1 MNKLLL
7 ALTLIATFFANQAIA
22 LAPCDELEMI
32 KHNCQSKVNQN
43 LGNYSGVYDGEFM
56 NGKRNGQGTFSF
68 EDGVVYRGQWKDDNF
83 HGQGDLYW
91 PSGAEHSGEFR
102 NGNIIYGKYTWASGQ
117 EYVGEFK
124 GGRPD
129 GKGTFIFISGVKDKY
144 VGEVKEGE
152 MHGKGTMTYLQSTLN
167 PYKRDKYVGEW
178 KRNLEHG
185 MGIMT
190 YKDGSSYEGLFKGGG
205 KDLTYEQKKIK
216 ADKEKALAKT
226 KNDKERKRNIAF
238 AEKISFQGGEYSGDL
253 KDGVPHG
260 NGTLT
265 YSNGDIYV
273 GGWKEGYQH
282 GQGTLISEGLFVW
295 SEATK
300 YEGEWKWGKKIN
312 TDKANTLAKDNKERK
327 MKLQLETTCANKAGK
342 ASNDFAAKKIYES
355 CMAANK

>member
-1 MNKLLL
+1 MKVLNRKNIMNKLLL
-7 ALTLIATFFANQAIA
+7 ALTLIAALFTNQAIA
-22 LAPCDELEMI
+22 LPPCDELEMI
-32 KHNCQSKVNQN
+32 KHNCQAKVNQTF
-43 LGNYSGVYDGEFM
+43 GNYPNANWNNYGVYDGEFM

-68 EDGVVYRGQWKDDNF
+68 EDGAVYRGQWKDDNF
-83 HGQGDLYW
+83 HGQGAFYSANGD
-91 PSGAEHSGEFR
+91 EFR
-102 NGNIIYGKYTWASGQ
+102 GEYRNGKTVYGKYTWADGDVY
-117 EYVGEFK
+117 EGEFK
-124 GGRPD
+124 GGRPG

-226 KNDKERKRNIAF
+226 KNDKERKPNIAF

-260 NGTLT
+260 NGT
-265 YSNGDIYV
+265 
-273 GGWKEGYQH
+273 
-282 GQGTLISEGLFVW
+282 
-295 SEATK
+295 
-300 YEGEWKWGKKIN
+300 
-312 TDKANTLAKDNKERK
+312 
-327 MKLQLETTCANKAGK
+327 
-342 ASNDFAAKKIYES
+342 
-355 CMAANK
+355 

>member
-1 MNKLLL
+1 MSKLLL
-7 ALTLIATFFANQAIA
+7 ALTLIAALFTNQAIA
-22 LAPCDELEMI
+22 LPPCDELEMI
-32 KHNCQSKVNQN
+32 KNNCQAKVNQK
-43 LGNYSGVYDGEFM
+43 LGNYSGIYDGEFM
-56 NGKRNGQGTFSF
+56 NGKRNGQGAFSF
-68 EDGVVYRGQWKDDNF
+68 EDGAVYRGQWKNDNF
-83 HGQGDLYW
+83 HGQGTFYSANGD
-91 PSGAEHSGEFR
+91 EFR
-102 NGNIIYGKYTWASGQ
+102 GEYRNGKTVYGKYTWADGDVY
-117 EYVGEFK
+117 EGEWK
-124 GGRPD
+124 GGEPN
-129 GKGTFIFISGVKDKY
+129 GKGTFVFNYGAKY
-144 VGEVKEGE
+144 VGEMKDGE
-152 MHGKGTMTYLQSTLN
+152 MHGKGTMIYTQSRLN

-226 KNDKERKRNIAF
+226 KNDKERKPNIVF